1 LTATFVI
8 MKRTVVV
15 VLVLLTACKQWQPSY
30 VPEGTGSEIN
40 PTVSFRRLV
49 DCQQYLKNRFGNQAD
64 RGTMYCTRG
73 GDRQI
78 VGQTGR

>member
-1 LTATFVI
+1 
-8 MKRTVVV
+8 MKRFMV
-15 VLVLLTACKQWQPSY
+15 VLALLTGCKEWRPSY
-30 VPEGTGSEIN
+30 MPEGPGSEIS

-49 DCQQYLKNRFGNQAD
+49 DCQQYLKNRFGNLPEP
-64 RGTMYCTRG
+64 GTMYCTSG